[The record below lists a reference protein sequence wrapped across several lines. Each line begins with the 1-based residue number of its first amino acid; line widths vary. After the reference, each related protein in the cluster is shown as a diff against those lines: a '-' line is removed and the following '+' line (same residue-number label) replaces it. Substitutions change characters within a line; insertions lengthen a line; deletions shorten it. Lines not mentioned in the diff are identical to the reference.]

1 VAAPRSVF
9 AEPVGTQT
17 TREDLV
23 VENGW
28 YESVSLSD
36 YIGVVWRRKWIVL
49 LVTVMVTAAA
59 VGFSERQQKL
69 FAATSQLVNTTAA
82 ASSSSGKNAPT
93 NVWSAAHAPLLAT
106 TQAASWVVKQSG
118 LKGLSA
124 EQLLSETKVS
134 ADPLVDAIDFTVT
147 DPNAATAQ
155 RLANLWAVQSG
166 SYANNLDQAGIKA
179 SIANLQ
185 KQQDIAQ
192 ALSQAYLDKKAATGQ
207 TTVTVT
213 VTVDGVT
220 TTRTLTPATAATTA
234 AQVKATQDK
243 IVQKTLSLTSVS
255 NQLAPKQAQPAS
267 QTQPKTSRNAAIGL
281 VLGLILVI
289 ILAFLQDLLDTRVRT
304 VAEVGRRL
312 RLPLLASIP
321 ARPRALREYAVVLL
335 SPQGAAQMPTAE
347 AYRIFKLNLAST
359 LRRGMKVIMFTSAS
373 DDEGTSTTVANL
385 AVALTRAG
393 QHVVVVDANMRRP
406 ALGSFF
412 GLDDRMGVS
421 DILSGHSQLG
431 DALTIVDVS
440 REHPV
445 DVGSNGTSS
454 TGGGGLLEVLPAGP
468 IPGDAAELLDS
479 RAMTELLRELRGR
492 ADVVLVDAP
501 PMLPVTDAMVLGTKV
516 DAVVAVARARLASRP
531 HLVALGRALDACAAP
546 RLGFVFVGG
555 TQDESQEYGGYLGG
569 TAPTEAM
576 PHPSQTRETEL
587 L

>member
-1 VAAPRSVF
+1 
-9 AEPVGTQT
+9 
-17 TREDLV
+17 

-36 YIGVVWRRKWIVL
+36 YIGVVWRRKWIAL

-59 VGFSERQQKL
+59 IGFSERQQKL
-69 FAATSQLVNTTAA
+69 YAASSQLVNTTVA
-82 ASSSSGKNAPT
+82 ASTAAGKNTPT
-93 NVWSAAHAPLLAT
+93 NAWSAAHAPLLGT
-106 TQAASWVVKQSG
+106 TTAAQSV
-118 LKGLSA
+118 LKAAGISNLSA
-124 EQLLSETKVS
+124 EQLVNETKVS
-134 ADPLVDAIDFTVT
+134 ADPLVDAVDFTVT
-147 DPNAATAQ
+147 DPNAQSAVKLANAWALYAGAYANDLDKQPLEGSISSLNATIKHMQDQQTQYLQATADPTDNV
-155 RLANLWAVQSG
+155 LPNIDKGTYDL
-166 SYANNLDQAGIKA
+166 NKA
-179 SIANLQ
+179 QIT
-185 KQQDIAQ
+185 KDEQQVI
-192 ALSQAYLDKKAATGQ
+192 
-207 TTVTVT
+207 
-213 VTVDGVT
+213 
-220 TTRTLTPATAATTA
+220 
-234 AQVKATQDK
+234 
-243 IVQKTLSLTSVS
+243 QKTAQLSGTGFALG
-255 NQLAPKQAQPAS
+255 PKTAQPAA
-267 QTQPKTSRNAAIGL
+267 QTQPKTTRNAGIGL
-281 VLGLILVI
+281 VLGLILGI
-289 ILAFLQDLLDTRVRT
+289 ILAFLQDLLDTRVRS

-347 AYRIFKLNLAST
+347 AYRIFKLNLATT

-393 QHVVVVDANMRRP
+393 QHVVVVDGNMRRP

-445 DVGSNGTSS
+445 EVGSNGTTTTS
-454 TGGGGLLEVLPAGP
+454 GGGLLEVLPAGP

-555 TQDESQEYGGYLGG
+555 TPDESQEYGGYLGG
-569 TAPTEAM
+569 TAPADAM
-576 PHPSQTRETEL
+576 LHPSQARETEL

>member
-1 VAAPRSVF
+1 
-9 AEPVGTQT
+9 
-17 TREDLV
+17 

-36 YIGVVWRRKWIVL
+36 YIGVVWRRKWIAL

-59 VGFSERQQKL
+59 IGFSERQQKL
-69 FAATSQLVNTTAA
+69 YAASSQLVNTTAA
-82 ASSSSGKNAPT
+82 AQSSNGKNTAT
-93 NVWSAAHAPLLAT
+93 NAWSTAHAPLFAT
-106 TQAASWVVKQSG
+106 TAGATWIIHEAHVSG
-118 LKGLSA
+118 ISA
-124 EQLLSETKVS
+124 QQLLDETKVS
-134 ADPLVDAIDFTVT
+134 ADPVVDAVDFTVT
-147 DPNAATAQ
+147 DPNAGTAK
-155 RLANLWAVQSG
+155 RLANFWAIYGGGYS
-166 SYANNLDQAGIKA
+166 NHLDQEP
-179 SIANLQ
+179 LQ
-185 KQQDIAQ
+185 TELTNFQNSLNQVNTDIQ
-192 ALSQAYLDKKAATGQ
+192 NYLNAKNRGQ
-207 TTVTVT
+207 TP
-213 VTVDGVT
+213 
-220 TTRTLTPATAATTA
+220 TPDEIATYNLN
-234 AQVKATQDK
+234 VGLKANYSDK
-243 IVQKTLSLTSVS
+243 ILKLSSQLQGQGL
-255 NQLAPKQAQPAS
+255 QLAPKGTQTAA
-267 QTQPKTSRNAAIGL
+267 QTQPKTARNAGIGL
-281 VLGLILVI
+281 VLGLILGI

-347 AYRIFKLNLAST
+347 AYRIFKLNLATT

-445 DVGSNGTSS
+445 EVGSNGTTTTS
-454 TGGGGLLEVLPAGP
+454 GGGLLEVLPAGP

-479 RAMTELLRELRGR
+479 RAMTDLMRELRGR

-555 TQDESQEYGGYLGG
+555 APDESQEYGGYLGG
-569 TAPTEAM
+569 TGPADAM
-576 PHPSQTRETEL
+576 LHPSQTRETEL

>member
-1 VAAPRSVF
+1 
-9 AEPVGTQT
+9 
-17 TREDLV
+17 

-36 YIGVVWRRKWIVL
+36 YVGVVWRRKWIVL

-82 ASSSSGKNAPT
+82 ANTSSGKNTPT
-93 NVWSAAHAPLLAT
+93 NAWSAAHAPLLAT

-134 ADPLVDAIDFTVT
+134 ADPLVDAVDFTVT
-147 DPNAATAQ
+147 DPNALTAT

-166 SYANNLDQAGIKA
+166 SYANKLDQAGVQA
-179 SIANLQ
+179 SIRNLV

-192 ALSQAYLDKKAATGQ
+192 ALYQAYLDNKTLGH

-213 VTVDGVT
+213 VNVDGQT
-220 TTRTLTPATAATTA
+220 ITRTLTPASAAGYA
-234 AQVKATQDK
+234 AQVNADKNK
-243 IVQKTLSLTSVS
+243 IVQKRLSTTSVS
-255 NQLAPKQAQPAS
+255 NQLAPKAAQPAG

-281 VLGLILVI
+281 VLGLILGI

-445 DVGSNGTSS
+445 EVGSNGTSTTS
-454 TGGGGLLEVLPAGP
+454 GGGLLEVLPAGP

>member
-1 VAAPRSVF
+1 
-9 AEPVGTQT
+9 
-17 TREDLV
+17 

-36 YIGVVWRRKWIVL
+36 YIGVVWRRKWIAL

-59 VGFSERQQKL
+59 IGFSERQQKL
-69 FAATSQLVNTTAA
+69 YAASSQLVNTTVAA
-82 ASSSSGKNAPT
+82 QSSNGKNATT
-93 NVWSAAHAPLLAT
+93 NAWSTAHAPLFAT
-106 TQAASWVVKQSG
+106 FRGAQWVITKSG
-118 LKGLSA
+118 LNGIGA
-124 EQLLSETKVS
+124 QQLLNETKVT
-134 ADPLVDAIDFTVT
+134 ADPVVDAVDFTVT
-147 DPNAATAQ
+147 DPNANAARQ
-155 RLANLWAVQSG
+155 LANVWATYGGGYS
-166 SYANNLDQAGIKA
+166 NHLDQQPILTSIQNYNKA
-179 SIANLQ
+179 LETVGTEIDDYLLAKHLSKTPAISDTQ
-185 KQQDIAQ
+185 YQQDLLLKAKYQ
-192 ALSQAYLDKKAATGQ
+192 SQITQKAAQLQSTG
-207 TTVTVT
+207 
-213 VTVDGVT
+213 
-220 TTRTLTPATAATTA
+220 L
-234 AQVKATQDK
+234 
-243 IVQKTLSLTSVS
+243 
-255 NQLAPKQAQPAS
+255 QLAPKGAQSSS
-267 QTQPKTSRNAAIGL
+267 QTQPKTARNAAIGL
-281 VLGLILVI
+281 VLGLILGI

-347 AYRIFKLNLAST
+347 AYRIFKLNLATT

-445 DVGSNGTSS
+445 DVGSNGTTT

-555 TQDESQEYGGYLGG
+555 APDESQEYGGYLGG
-569 TAPTEAM
+569 TGPADAM
-576 PHPSQTRETEL
+576 LHPSQARETEL

>member
-1 VAAPRSVF
+1 
-9 AEPVGTQT
+9 
-17 TREDLV
+17 

-36 YIGVVWRRKWIVL
+36 YIGVVWRRKWIAL

-59 VGFSERQQKL
+59 IGFSERQQKL
-69 FAATSQLVNTTAA
+69 YAASSQLVNTTAA
-82 ASSSSGKNAPT
+82 AESSNGKNTTT
-93 NVWSAAHAPLLAT
+93 NAWSSAHAPLFAT
-106 TQAASWVVKQSG
+106 TAGANWIIKQAHVSG
-118 LKGLSA
+118 ISA
-124 EQLLSETKVS
+124 EQLLDETKVS
-134 ADPLVDAIDFTVT
+134 ADPIVDAVDFTVT
-147 DPNAATAQ
+147 DPNAKTAQ
-155 RLANLWAVQSG
+155 QLANYWAIYGGGYS
-166 SYANNLDQAGIKA
+166 NKLDQQPLQQ
-179 SIANLQ
+179 SINNYKSQLDTLNTEI
-185 KQQDIAQ
+185 QDYRDAVHVGNTPAITQADYQQ
-192 ALSQAYLDKKAATGQ
+192 ALRLQATYQTNLTKKLAQLQNTG
-207 TTVTVT
+207 
-213 VTVDGVT
+213 
-220 TTRTLTPATAATTA
+220 L
-234 AQVKATQDK
+234 
-243 IVQKTLSLTSVS
+243 
-255 NQLAPKQAQPAS
+255 QLAPKGAQGAS
-267 QTQPKTSRNAAIGL
+267 QTQPKTARNAGIGL
-281 VLGLILVI
+281 VLGLILGI
-289 ILAFLQDLLDTRVRT
+289 MLAFLQDLLDTRVRT

-321 ARPRALREYAVVLL
+321 ARPRALREYPVVLL

-347 AYRIFKLNLAST
+347 AYRIFKLNLATT

-393 QHVVVVDANMRRP
+393 QHVVVVDGNMRRP

-445 DVGSNGTSS
+445 EVGSNGTTPTS
-454 TGGGGLLEVLPAGP
+454 GGGLLEVLPAGP

-555 TQDESQEYGGYLGG
+555 APDESQEYGGYLGG
-569 TAPTEAM
+569 TAPADAM
-576 PHPSQTRETEL
+576 LHPSQARETEL

>member
-1 VAAPRSVF
+1 MAAPCSAL
-9 AEPVGTQT
+9 AEPLGTQT

-93 NVWSAAHAPLLAT
+93 NAWSAAHAPLLAT

-124 EQLLSETKVS
+124 AQLLSETKVT

-147 DPNAATAQ
+147 DPNAVTAT
-155 RLANLWAVQSG
+155 RLANLWAVHSG
-166 SYANNLDQAGIKA
+166 SYTNKLDQSGIQA
-179 SIANLQ
+179 TIAALV
-185 KQQDIAQ
+185 KQRDVSQ
-192 ALSQAYLDKKAATGQ
+192 ALSQAYQDKKTLGQ
-207 TTVTVT
+207 TTVPVT
-213 VTVDGVT
+213 VTVDGET
-220 TTRTLTPATAATTA
+220 ITRTITPAAYAGYL
-234 AQVKATQDK
+234 AQVKADNSK
-243 IVQKTLSLTSVS
+243 IVQKRQALTTVS
-255 NQLAPKQAQPAS
+255 NQLAPKAAQPAG

-281 VLGLILVI
+281 VLGLILGI

>member
-1 VAAPRSVF
+1 MAAPGSAI

-36 YIGVVWRRKWIVL
+36 YVGVVWRRKWIVL
-49 LVTVMVTAAA
+49 LVAVMVTAAA
-59 VGFSERQQKL
+59 IGFSERQQKL
-69 FAATSQLVNTTAA
+69 YAASSQLVNTTVAA
-82 ASSSSGKNAPT
+82 QSSNGKNTAT
-93 NVWSAAHAPLLAT
+93 NAWSSAHAPLFAT
-106 TQAASWVVKQSG
+106 LRGAQWVITKG
-118 LKGLSA
+118 HLKGISA
-124 EQLLSETKVS
+124 QQLLSETKVT
-134 ADPLVDAIDFTVT
+134 ADPVVDAVDFTVT
-147 DPNAATAQ
+147 DPNSQSATK
-155 RLANLWAVQSG
+155 LANVWATYGG
-166 SYANNLDQAGIKA
+166 SFSNFLDQQPIEQ
-179 SIANLQ
+179 SITHLQ
-185 KQQDIAQ
+185 DQFNSVSAEITAYQDAHN
-192 ALSQAYLDKKAATGQ
+192 SGT
-207 TTVTVT
+207 
-213 VTVDGVT
+213 
-220 TTRTLTPATAATTA
+220 TPAITA
-234 AQVKATQDK
+234 AQFKSDIGLQTAYGQSIQK
-243 IVQKTLSLTSVS
+243 KKVQLQNSGV
-255 NQLAPKQAQPAS
+255 QLAPKGAQTATR
-267 QTQPKTSRNAAIGL
+267 TQPQTTRNAAIGL
-281 VLGLILVI
+281 VLGLILGI

-347 AYRIFKLNLAST
+347 AYRIFKLNLATT

-445 DVGSNGTSS
+445 DVGSNGTTTTS
-454 TGGGGLLEVLPAGP
+454 GGGLLEVLPAGP

-492 ADVVLVDAP
+492 ADVVIVDAP

-531 HLVALGRALDACAAP
+531 HLVALGRALDSCAAP

-555 TQDESQEYGGYLGG
+555 TPDESQEYGGYLGG
-569 TAPTEAM
+569 TAPGEAM
-576 PHPSQTRETEL
+576 PHPSQARETEL

>member
-1 VAAPRSVF
+1 M
-9 AEPVGTQT
+9 
-17 TREDLV
+17 
-23 VENGW
+23 ENGW

-36 YIGVVWRRKWIVL
+36 YIGVVWRRKWITL

-59 VGFSERQQKL
+59 IGFSERQQKL
-69 FAATSQLVNTTAA
+69 YAASSQLVNTTAA
-82 ASSSSGKNAPT
+82 AQSSNGKNTAT
-93 NVWSAAHAPLLAT
+93 NAWSAAHAPLFAT
-106 TQAASWVVKQSG
+106 TAGANWVIQHARVKG
-118 LKGLSA
+118 ISA

-134 ADPLVDAIDFTVT
+134 ADPVVDAVDFTVT
-147 DPNAATAQ
+147 DANPRTAQ
-155 RLANLWAVQSG
+155 QLANFWSTYG
-166 SYANNLDQAGIKA
+166 GGYSNYLDQLPIQQSIKNYQDQLDRLNTEIQDYRTA
-179 SIANLQ
+179 INLGNTPTISQ
-185 KQQDIAQ
+185 AQYQQDLRQ
-192 ALSQAYLDKKAATGQ
+192 
-207 TTVTVT
+207 
-213 VTVDGVT
+213 
-220 TTRTLTPATAATTA
+220 
-234 AQVKATQDK
+234 
-243 IVQKTLSLTSVS
+243 QKTYTENLTKKQAQLL
-255 NQLAPKQAQPAS
+255 NTGLQLAPKGADAAS
-267 QTQPKTSRNAAIGL
+267 QTQPKTTRNAAIGL
-281 VLGLILVI
+281 VLGLILGI

-335 SPQGAAQMPTAE
+335 SPPGAAQMPTAE
-347 AYRIFKLNLAST
+347 AYRIFKLNLATT

-445 DVGSNGTSS
+445 DVGSNGTTS

-555 TQDESQEYGGYLGG
+555 APDESQEYGGYLGG
-569 TAPTEAM
+569 TAPADAM
-576 PHPSQTRETEL
+576 LQPSQARETEL

>member
-1 VAAPRSVF
+1 M
-9 AEPVGTQT
+9 
-17 TREDLV
+17 
-23 VENGW
+23 ENGW

-36 YIGVVWRRKWIVL
+36 YLGVVWRRKWIAL

-59 VGFSERQQKL
+59 IGFSERQQKL
-69 FAATSQLVNTTAA
+69 YAATSQLVNTSAA
-82 ASSSSGKNAPT
+82 ANASSGKNAPT
-93 NVWSAAHAPLLAT
+93 NAWSSTHAPLLAT
-106 TQAASWVVKQSG
+106 TTAAQAV
-118 LKGLSA
+118 LKSANLSNISA
-124 EQLLSETKVS
+124 QQLLDETKVT
-134 ADPLVDAIDFTVT
+134 ADPLVDAVDFTVT
-147 DPNAATAQ
+147 DPNAASAMK
-155 RLANLWAVQSG
+155 LANTWALYAG
-166 SYANNLDQAGIKA
+166 TYANNLDKA
-179 SIANLQ
+179 PIQGSINELNSQITQLQQEQTDYKHAIAANLTPTISANAYARIPGQ
-185 KQQDIAQ
+185 ITADNAKIIKLTAQ
-192 ALSQAYLDKKAATGQ
+192 LSSAGF
-207 TTVTVT
+207 
-213 VTVDGVT
+213 
-220 TTRTLTPATAATTA
+220 TLGTKTA
-234 AQVKATQDK
+234 
-243 IVQKTLSLTSVS
+243 S
-255 NQLAPKQAQPAS
+255 PAS
-267 QTQPKTSRNAAIGL
+267 QTQPKTARNAAIGV
-281 VLGLILVI
+281 VLGLILGI

-347 AYRIFKLNLAST
+347 AYRIFKLNLATT

-445 DVGSNGTSS
+445 DVGSNGTTTTS
-454 TGGGGLLEVLPAGP
+454 GGGLLEVLPAGP

-479 RAMTELLRELRGR
+479 RAMTELLRELRSR

-555 TQDESQEYGGYLGG
+555 APDESQEYGGYLGG
-569 TAPTEAM
+569 TAPADAM
-576 PHPSQTRETEL
+576 LHPSQPRETEL

>member
-1 VAAPRSVF
+1 M
-9 AEPVGTQT
+9 
-17 TREDLV
+17 
-23 VENGW
+23 ENGW

-69 FAATSQLVNTTAA
+69 YAATSQVVNTSVGAVQ
-82 ASSSSGKNAPT
+82 SNGKNATT
-93 NVWSAAHAPLLAT
+93 NAWSSAHAPLLGT
-106 TQAASWVVKQSG
+106 PQAATWVVKNSG
-118 LKGLSA
+118 LKGISPQ
-124 EQLLSETKVS
+124 QLLSETKVT
-134 ADPLVDAIDFTVT
+134 ADPVVDAVDFTVT

-166 SYANNLDQAGIKA
+166 SYANKLDQAGIEQTIRNLVKQRDAANAIALAYQDRKA
-179 SIANLQ
+179 LA
-185 KQQDIAQ
+185 
-192 ALSQAYLDKKAATGQ
+192 GPGG
-207 TTVTVT
+207 TVTVT
-213 VTVDGVT
+213 VNGQ
-220 TTRTLTPATAATTA
+220 TRTVTLAQYNGFV
-234 AQVKATQDK
+234 AQVKNDSAK
-243 IVQKTLSLTSVS
+243 IVHERTALTSVS
-255 NQLAPKQAQPAS
+255 NQLVSKGAQPAG

-281 VLGLILVI
+281 VLGLILGI

-406 ALGSFF
+406 SLGSFF

-440 REHPV
+440 RDHPV
-445 DVGSNGTSS
+445 EVGSNGTST

>member
-1 VAAPRSVF
+1 M
-9 AEPVGTQT
+9 
-17 TREDLV
+17 
-23 VENGW
+23 ENGW

-36 YIGVVWRRKWIVL
+36 YVGVVWRRKWIVL

-82 ASSSSGKNAPT
+82 ANTSSGKNTPT
-93 NVWSAAHAPLLAT
+93 NAWSAAHAPLLAT

-134 ADPLVDAIDFTVT
+134 ADPLVDAVDFTVT
-147 DPNAATAQ
+147 DPNALTAT

-166 SYANNLDQAGIKA
+166 SYANKLDQAGVQA
-179 SIANLQ
+179 SIRNLV

-192 ALSQAYLDKKAATGQ
+192 ALYQAYLDNKTLGH

-213 VTVDGVT
+213 VNVDGQT
-220 TTRTLTPATAATTA
+220 ITRTLTPASAAGYA
-234 AQVKATQDK
+234 AQVNADKNK
-243 IVQKTLSLTSVS
+243 IVQKRLSTTSVS
-255 NQLAPKQAQPAS
+255 NQLAPKAAQPAG

-281 VLGLILVI
+281 VLGLILGI

-445 DVGSNGTSS
+445 EVGSNGTSTTS
-454 TGGGGLLEVLPAGP
+454 GGGLLEVLPAGP

>member
-1 VAAPRSVF
+1 M
-9 AEPVGTQT
+9 
-17 TREDLV
+17 
-23 VENGW
+23 ENGW

-36 YIGVVWRRKWIVL
+36 YIGVVWRRKWIAL

-59 VGFSERQQKL
+59 IGFSERQQKL
-69 FAATSQLVNTTAA
+69 FAASSQLVNTTVA
-82 ASSSSGKNAPT
+82 ASTAAGKNTPT
-93 NVWSAAHAPLLAT
+93 NAWSAAHAPLLAT
-106 TQAASWVVKQSG
+106 TTAAQSV
-118 LKGLSA
+118 LKAAHISNISA
-124 EQLLSETKVS
+124 QDLLNETNVS
-134 ADPLVDAIDFTVT
+134 ADPVVDAVDFTVT
-147 DPNAATAQ
+147 DPNRQSAVT
-155 RLANLWAVQSG
+155 LANAWALYAG
-166 SYANNLDQAGIKA
+166 DYANQLDKAPLEANIKHLNDAVTKMLAAQSQFRQANADQTDTILPNITQVQYDQYTRQIKA
-179 SIANLQ
+179 YTASVTKKQTALQ
-185 KQQDIAQ
+185 GTGY
-192 ALSQAYLDKKAATGQ
+192 ALG
-207 TTVTVT
+207 
-213 VTVDGVT
+213 
-220 TTRTLTPATAATTA
+220 P
-234 AQVKATQDK
+234 
-243 IVQKTLSLTSVS
+243 KT
-255 NQLAPKQAQPAS
+255 AQPAV
-267 QTQPKTSRNAAIGL
+267 QTQPKTTRNAGIGL
-281 VLGLILVI
+281 VLGLILGI

-347 AYRIFKLNLAST
+347 AYRIFKLNLATT

-445 DVGSNGTSS
+445 EVGSNGTTTTS
-454 TGGGGLLEVLPAGP
+454 GGGLLEVLPAGP

-555 TQDESQEYGGYLGG
+555 TPDESQEYGGYLGG
-569 TAPTEAM
+569 TAPADAM
-576 PHPSQTRETEL
+576 LHPSQARETEL

>member
-1 VAAPRSVF
+1 
-9 AEPVGTQT
+9 
-17 TREDLV
+17 

-36 YIGVVWRRKWIVL
+36 YIGVVWRRKWIAL

-59 VGFSERQQKL
+59 IGFSERQQKL
-69 FAATSQLVNTTAA
+69 YAASSQLVNTTAA
-82 ASSSSGKNAPT
+82 AQSSNGKNTTT
-93 NVWSAAHAPLLAT
+93 NAWSTAHAPLFAT
-106 TQAASWVVKQSG
+106 TAGAKWIVDQAHVSG
-118 LKGLSA
+118 ISA
-124 EQLLSETKVS
+124 QQLLNETKVS
-134 ADPLVDAIDFTVT
+134 ADPVVDAVDFTVT
-147 DPNAATAQ
+147 DPNAKTAQ
-155 RLANLWAVQSG
+155 QLANYWAIYGGGYS
-166 SYANNLDQAGIKA
+166 NHLDQQP
-179 SIANLQ
+179 LQ
-185 KQQDIAQ
+185 SELTNYQNSLDQVNTDIQD
-192 ALSQAYLDKKAATGQ
+192 YLNAKNRGQ
-207 TTVTVT
+207 TP
-213 VTVDGVT
+213 
-220 TTRTLTPATAATTA
+220 TPEQTATYNLNLGLSKTYN
-234 AQVKATQDK
+234 DK
-243 IVQKTLSLTSVS
+243 ILKISSQLQSSGL
-255 NQLAPKQAQPAS
+255 QLAPKGAQTAA
-267 QTQPKTSRNAAIGL
+267 QTQPKTARNAGIGL
-281 VLGLILVI
+281 VLGLILGI

-347 AYRIFKLNLAST
+347 AYRIFKLNLATT

-445 DVGSNGTSS
+445 EVGSNGTTATS
-454 TGGGGLLEVLPAGP
+454 GGGLLEVLPAGP

-479 RAMTELLRELRGR
+479 RAMTELMRELRGR

-555 TQDESQEYGGYLGG
+555 APDESQEYGGYLGG
-569 TAPTEAM
+569 TGPADAM
-576 PHPSQTRETEL
+576 LHPSHTRETEL

>member
-1 VAAPRSVF
+1 LVAAPGSAI

-36 YIGVVWRRKWIVL
+36 YVGVVWRRKWIVL
-49 LVTVMVTAAA
+49 LVAVMVTAAA
-59 VGFSERQQKL
+59 IGFSERQQKL
-69 FAATSQLVNTTAA
+69 YAASSQLVNTTVAA
-82 ASSSSGKNAPT
+82 QSSNGKNTAT
-93 NVWSAAHAPLLAT
+93 NAWSSAHAPLFAT
-106 TQAASWVVKQSG
+106 LRGAQWVITKG
-118 LKGLSA
+118 HLKGISA
-124 EQLLSETKVS
+124 QQLLNETKVS
-134 ADPLVDAIDFTVT
+134 ADPVVDAVDFTVT
-147 DPNAATAQ
+147 DPNSQSATKLANVWAAYGGSYSNFLDQQPIKQSITNYTKALNTIATA
-155 RLANLWAVQSG
+155 LADYHL
-166 SYANNLDQAGIKA
+166 
-179 SIANLQ
+179 
-185 KQQDIAQ
+185 AQ
-192 ALSQAYLDKKAATGQ
+192 HLGK
-207 TTVTVT
+207 
-213 VTVDGVT
+213 
-220 TTRTLTPATAATTA
+220 TPAISATTA
-234 AQVKATQDK
+234 AQDVLVQAKYQAQLTQK
-243 IVQKTLSLTSVS
+243 YAQLQSTGL
-255 NQLAPKQAQPAS
+255 QLAPKGAQSATR
-267 QTQPKTSRNAAIGL
+267 TQPQTTRNAAIGL
-281 VLGLILVI
+281 VLGLILGI

-347 AYRIFKLNLAST
+347 AYRIFKLNLATT

-445 DVGSNGTSS
+445 DVGSNGTTTTS
-454 TGGGGLLEVLPAGP
+454 GGGLLEVLPAGP

-492 ADVVLVDAP
+492 ADVVIVDAP

-531 HLVALGRALDACAAP
+531 HLVALGRALDSCAAP

-555 TQDESQEYGGYLGG
+555 TPDESQEYGGYLGG
-569 TAPTEAM
+569 TAPGEAM
-576 PHPSQTRETEL
+576 PHPSQARETEL

>member
-1 VAAPRSVF
+1 MS
-9 AEPVGTQT
+9 
-17 TREDLV
+17 
-23 VENGW
+23 
-28 YESVSLSD
+28 
-36 YIGVVWRRKWIVL
+36 
-49 LVTVMVTAAA
+49 
-59 VGFSERQQKL
+59 
-69 FAATSQLVNTTAA
+69 
-82 ASSSSGKNAPT
+82 
-93 NVWSAAHAPLLAT
+93 
-106 TQAASWVVKQSG
+106 
-118 LKGLSA
+118 
-124 EQLLSETKVS
+124 
-134 ADPLVDAIDFTVT
+134 
-147 DPNAATAQ
+147 
-155 RLANLWAVQSG
+155 
-166 SYANNLDQAGIKA
+166 
-179 SIANLQ
+179 
-185 KQQDIAQ
+185 
-192 ALSQAYLDKKAATGQ
+192 
-207 TTVTVT
+207 
-213 VTVDGVT
+213 
-220 TTRTLTPATAATTA
+220 
-234 AQVKATQDK
+234 
-243 IVQKTLSLTSVS
+243 
-255 NQLAPKQAQPAS
+255 AS

-281 VLGLILVI
+281 VLGLILGI

-445 DVGSNGTSS
+445 EVGSNGTST

-569 TAPTEAM
+569 TGPAEVM
-576 PHPSQTRETEL
+576 PHPGQARETEL

>member
-1 VAAPRSVF
+1 
-9 AEPVGTQT
+9 
-17 TREDLV
+17 

-36 YIGVVWRRKWIVL
+36 YIGVVWRRKWIAL

-59 VGFSERQQKL
+59 IGFSERQQKL
-69 FAATSQLVNTTAA
+69 YAASSQLVNTTAA
-82 ASSSSGKNAPT
+82 AQSSNGKNTTT
-93 NVWSAAHAPLLAT
+93 NAWSTAHAPLFAT
-106 TQAASWVVKQSG
+106 TAGATWIIHEAHVSG
-118 LKGLSA
+118 ISA
-124 EQLLSETKVS
+124 QQLLNETKVS
-134 ADPLVDAIDFTVT
+134 ADPIVDAVDFTVT
-147 DPNAATAQ
+147 DPNASSAK
-155 RLANLWAVQSG
+155 RLANYWAIYGGGYS
-166 SYANNLDQAGIKA
+166 NHLDQEP
-179 SIANLQ
+179 LQ
-185 KQQDIAQ
+185 TELTNYQNS
-192 ALSQAYLDKKAATGQ
+192 LSQVNTDIQNYLNAKNRGQ
-207 TTVTVT
+207 TP
-213 VTVDGVT
+213 
-220 TTRTLTPATAATTA
+220 TPDQIAAYNLNLGLKDTYSG
-234 AQVKATQDK
+234 K
-243 IVQKTLSLTSVS
+243 ILKLSSQLQGQGL
-255 NQLAPKQAQPAS
+255 QLAPKGTQTAA
-267 QTQPKTSRNAAIGL
+267 QTQPKTARNAGIGL
-281 VLGLILVI
+281 VLGLILDI
-289 ILAFLQDLLDTRVRT
+289 ILTFLQDLLDTRVRT

-347 AYRIFKLNLAST
+347 AYRIFKLNLATT

-445 DVGSNGTSS
+445 DVGSNGTTTTS
-454 TGGGGLLEVLPAGP
+454 GGGLLEVLPAGP

-479 RAMTELLRELRGR
+479 RAMTELMRELRGR

-555 TQDESQEYGGYLGG
+555 APDESQEYGGYLGG
-569 TAPTEAM
+569 TAPADAM
-576 PHPSQTRETEL
+576 LHPSQTRETEL

>member
-1 VAAPRSVF
+1 
-9 AEPVGTQT
+9 
-17 TREDLV
+17 

-36 YIGVVWRRKWIVL
+36 YIGVVWRRKWIAL

-59 VGFSERQQKL
+59 IGFSERQQKL
-69 FAATSQLVNTTAA
+69 YAASSQLVNTTAA
-82 ASSSSGKNAPT
+82 AQSSNGKNSAT
-93 NVWSAAHAPLLAT
+93 NAWSTAHAPLFAT
-106 TQAASWVVKQSG
+106 TAGATWIIKQAHVSG
-118 LKGLSA
+118 ISA
-124 EQLLSETKVS
+124 QQLLNETKVT
-134 ADPLVDAIDFTVT
+134 ADPVVDAVDFTVT
-147 DPNAATAQ
+147 DPNPDTA
-155 RLANLWAVQSG
+155 RRFANYWVIYG
-166 SYANNLDQAGIKA
+166 GGYANHLDAEPAQTALKNYQNSLTQVQAEM
-179 SIANLQ
+179 
-185 KQQDIAQ
+185 
-192 ALSQAYLDKKAATGQ
+192 QAYTDAKNTGQ
-207 TTVTVT
+207 T
-213 VTVDGVT
+213 
-220 TTRTLTPATAATTA
+220 LPITPAKFLLDGQLVTSYQAKIT
-234 AQVKATQDK
+234 KLSTQL
-243 IVQKTLSLTSVS
+243 QSSGL
-255 NQLAPKQAQPAS
+255 QLAPKGAQPAS
-267 QTQPKTSRNAAIGL
+267 QTQPKTARNAAIGL
-281 VLGLILVI
+281 VLGLILGI
-289 ILAFLQDLLDTRVRT
+289 MLAFLQDLLDTRVRT

-335 SPQGAAQMPTAE
+335 SPQGTAQMPTAE
-347 AYRIFKLNLAST
+347 AYRIFKLNLATT

-445 DVGSNGTSS
+445 DIGSNGTTATS
-454 TGGGGLLEVLPAGP
+454 GGGLLEVLPAGP

-555 TQDESQEYGGYLGG
+555 APDESQEYGGYLGG
-569 TAPTEAM
+569 TAPADAM
-576 PHPSQTRETEL
+576 LHPSQTRETEL

>member
-1 VAAPRSVF
+1 M
-9 AEPVGTQT
+9 
-17 TREDLV
+17 
-23 VENGW
+23 ENGW

-69 FAATSQLVNTTAA
+69 YAATSQLVNTTAA
-82 ASSSSGKNAPT
+82 ANTSSGKNAPT
-93 NVWSAAHAPLLAT
+93 NAWSAAHAPLLAT

-124 EQLLSETKVS
+124 AQLLSETKVA

-166 SYANNLDQAGIKA
+166 SYANRLDQAGIEA
-179 SIANLQ
+179 SIANLT

-192 ALSQAYLDKKAATGQ
+192 ALSQAYQDKKAATAQ

-213 VTVDGVT
+213 VNVDGET
-220 TTRTLTPATAATTA
+220 ITRTITPASASILTNTITADGT
-234 AQVKATQDK
+234 K
-243 IVQKTLSLTSVS
+243 IVQKQISKQSVT

-281 VLGLILVI
+281 VLGLILGI

-431 DALTIVDVS
+431 DALPIVDVS

-445 DVGSNGTSS
+445 EVGSNGTSTTS
-454 TGGGGLLEVLPAGP
+454 GGGLLEVLPAGP

-479 RAMTELLRELRGR
+479 RAMSELLRELRSR

-531 HLVALGRALDACAAP
+531 HRVALGRALDACAAP

-555 TQDESQEYGGYLGG
+555 AVDESQEYGGYLGG
-569 TAPTEAM
+569 TAPADAM
-576 PHPSQTRETEL
+576 LQPTQPRETEL

>member
-1 VAAPRSVF
+1 
-9 AEPVGTQT
+9 
-17 TREDLV
+17 
-23 VENGW
+23 
-28 YESVSLSD
+28 
-36 YIGVVWRRKWIVL
+36 
-49 LVTVMVTAAA
+49 
-59 VGFSERQQKL
+59 
-69 FAATSQLVNTTAA
+69 
-82 ASSSSGKNAPT
+82 
-93 NVWSAAHAPLLAT
+93 
-106 TQAASWVVKQSG
+106 
-118 LKGLSA
+118 
-124 EQLLSETKVS
+124 
-134 ADPLVDAIDFTVT
+134 
-147 DPNAATAQ
+147 
-155 RLANLWAVQSG
+155 
-166 SYANNLDQAGIKA
+166 
-179 SIANLQ
+179 
-185 KQQDIAQ
+185 
-192 ALSQAYLDKKAATGQ
+192 
-207 TTVTVT
+207 
-213 VTVDGVT
+213 
-220 TTRTLTPATAATTA
+220 
-234 AQVKATQDK
+234 
-243 IVQKTLSLTSVS
+243 
-255 NQLAPKQAQPAS
+255 
-267 QTQPKTSRNAAIGL
+267 
-281 VLGLILVI
+281 
-289 ILAFLQDLLDTRVRT
+289 
-304 VAEVGRRL
+304 
-312 RLPLLASIP
+312 
-321 ARPRALREYAVVLL
+321 VLL

-440 REHPV
+440 RERPV
-445 DVGSNGTSS
+445 EVGSNGTSTTS
-454 TGGGGLLEVLPAGP
+454 GGGLLEVLPAGP

-576 PHPSQTRETEL
+576 PHPSQARETEL